1 MSKSDE
7 KAACRQRIMGLI
19 ENRPDSDSER
29 RWQLIAQLLRQM
41 PEYRL
46 AKRVF
51 IAPAPHLR
59 QARINCLADGKDLVM
74 PSAGLKEGFLL
85 LRPEDVPFPKRQFAV
100 TLKGVGTWGR
110 CLRQDELAG
119 LRIGIVVADGLAV
132 DDRGVRL
139 GRGDGVVDLT
149 FAILSSA
156 GALASERLVV
166 VVPELEESVTE
177 GLPQDSWDI
186 MADALL
192 TGNGVKIFD
201 GQPSTAGDI
210 VWSALE
216 KRQIRRMTP
225 LFHLWQKENPLPKN

>member
-1 MSKSDE
+1 MGKSEE
-7 KAACRQRIMGLI
+7 KAACRERIMGILA
-19 ENRPDSDSER
+19 NRPDSDSER

-41 PEYRL
+41 PEYRR

-59 QARINCLADGKDLVM
+59 QARINCLADGKELVM

-85 LRPEDVPFPKRQFAV
+85 LRPDDVPFPKRQFAV

-110 CLRQDELAG
+110 RLRQDELAP
-119 LRIGIVVADGLAV
+119 LQIGIVVADGLAV
-132 DDRGVRL
+132 DARGVRL

-149 FAILSSA
+149 FAILSSV
-156 GALASERLVV
+156 GALADERLVV

-177 GLPQDSWDI
+177 GLPQESWDI
-186 MADALL
+186 IADASL
-192 TGNGVKIFD
+192 TDSGVRFFA
-201 GQPSTAGDI
+201 GQSSMAGEI
-210 VWSALE
+210 VWPALE

-225 LFHLWQKENPLPKN
+225 LFHLWQQQNPLPQG